1 MIAILRSLQS
11 SCAAISE
18 IFLAAPMGLA
28 APKFETI
35 LIPEPA
41 QILSIG
47 RR

>member
-1 MIAILRSLQS
+1 MAILKLLHS
-11 SCAAISE
+11 SCVAISE

-35 LIPEPA
+35 LIPESA
-41 QILSIG
+41 QVLSIG